1 MAGAAPAPTRA
12 TVLALRARLRLDTLD
27 LFGADLGAA
36 GLAQLLAF
44 LEMTANPAACAAI
57 VDAQTGAVV
66 GSAAPSLRAAV
77 EWTCNASL
85 MEKSGL
91 ASAMAVSQQ
100 QQQQQQQQS
109 AGNGDMGALQ
119 RLSFSLPTVDIKGQ
133 QQQQHDSEATLLVID
148 QLVAFLRESP
158 AARALRLLHFGWLSV
173 HSNVPPPSLSSPP
186 LSAALASPSV
196 SSSFSAGSVAG
207 SAAIAPFRLGA
218 SASSASLG
226 MAASSSAASLQDQLS
241 AVLSRGPSSS
251 AALRLSETGMGLSN
265 STPRAGGAAG
275 GGMTASGL
283 RRAHSRTASHGGNG
297 HNSSEQPPP
306 SSASGSASASA
317 SSLLL
322 HPSYQG
328 IAQVQPVA
336 SPLLAD
342 HWLARFQALADRNAA
357 TTALSNL
364 ITEAAAASA
373 MHAQRHTLSGTNLMR
388 RQ

>member
-1 MAGAAPAPTRA
+1 MWLIFLSLPTRVSFQFPRLTCAPPAPPMAGAAPAPTRA

-44 LEMTANPAACAAI
+44 LEMTANPAACAAV

-100 QQQQQQQQS
+100 QQQQQS
-109 AGNGDMGALQ
+109 EGSGDRGALQ

-133 QQQQHDSEATLLVID
+133 QALHDSEATLLVID

-173 HSNVPPPSLSSPP
+173 HSNVPPPSLTSPP
-186 LSAALASPSV
+186 LSAMLASPSL

-207 SAAIAPFRLGA
+207 SAAIVPFRLGA

-226 MAASSSAASLQDQLS
+226 MSASSSAASLQDQLS

-297 HNSSEQPPP
+297 HNSSEQPQP
-306 SSASGSASASA
+306 SSVSGSASSSA
-317 SSLLL
+317 SSALPLLL

-328 IAQVQPVA
+328 IAQVHGLCFQLSAVI
-336 SPLLAD
+336 LAFCNCSFT
-342 HWLARFQALADRNAA
+342 HVNGF
-357 TTALSNL
+357 
-364 ITEAAAASA
+364 
-373 MHAQRHTLSGTNLMR
+373 
-388 RQ
+388 